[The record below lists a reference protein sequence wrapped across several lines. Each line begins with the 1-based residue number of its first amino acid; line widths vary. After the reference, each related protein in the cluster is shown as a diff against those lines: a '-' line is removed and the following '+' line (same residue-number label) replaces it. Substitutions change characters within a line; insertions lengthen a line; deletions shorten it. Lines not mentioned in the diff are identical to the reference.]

1 MSEETEHTVK
11 VTWAPTGQGE
21 PLQAALWPQRRGP
34 GSPPQG
40 SRNRHLS
47 RDEGPPARH
56 HLPHDRPTH
65 LQTRGR
71 QSKARSRNDTYVGRP
86 PPPVPDRRSSSST
99 PTPRHTLALASGP
112 RVSCFL
118 MLEWKSSGR
127 TYERSGSRA
136 LHSSSSPSTSFS
148 FTLRLLCPLSTELLT
163 NRA

>member
-1 MSEETEHTVK
+1 MSEETEHTMK

-86 PPPVPDRRSSSST
+86 PPRVPDRRSSSST
-99 PTPRHTLALASGP
+99 PTPRHTLALASGFMFSDAG
-112 RVSCFL
+112 VEIL
-118 MLEWKSSGR
+118 
-127 TYERSGSRA
+127 RSDVRA
-136 LHSSSSPSTSFS
+136 QWLTCASQLVLAVH
-148 FTLRLLCPLSTELLT
+148 EL
-163 NRA
+163 